1 MYFWLIMGIFFD
13 FVQVVCDRFDTLEIL
28 FGSVLSSHDN
38 IYEKWN
44 FFILKMKYHINI
56 INNWI

>member
-1 MYFWLIMGIFFD
+1 MGIFFD

-38 IYEKWN
+38 IYEKLN

-56 INNWI
+56 INN